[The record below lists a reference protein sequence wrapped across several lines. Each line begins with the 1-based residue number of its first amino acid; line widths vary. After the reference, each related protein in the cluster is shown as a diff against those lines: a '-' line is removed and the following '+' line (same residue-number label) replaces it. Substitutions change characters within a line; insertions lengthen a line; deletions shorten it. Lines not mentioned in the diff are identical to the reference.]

1 MAESETELPKPGA
14 PIKESSPET
23 SVEESVKKEK
33 PDSDLLKR
41 SERIK
46 RLKEIKKK
54 LPKSRMV
61 DRLLK
66 DATGERLLPK
76 SKGK

>member
-66 DATGERLLPK
+66 DAIGEKLLPK